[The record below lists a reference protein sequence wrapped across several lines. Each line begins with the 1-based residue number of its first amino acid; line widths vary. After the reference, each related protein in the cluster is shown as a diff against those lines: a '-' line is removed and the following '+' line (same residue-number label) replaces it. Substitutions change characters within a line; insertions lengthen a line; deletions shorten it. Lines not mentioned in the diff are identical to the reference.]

1 MDKIILEAQ
10 SSPIKK
16 KYIQDLSLKYLKE
29 HPNNN
34 NIFAEFFLVFTN
46 NKKFHEKVSKYIK
59 EKTNFIE

>member
-34 NIFAEFFLVFTN
+34 NIYAEFFSVYTN
-46 NKKFHEKVSKYIK
+46 NKKFNEKVSKHIK
-59 EKTNFIE
+59 EQTKVIE